1 MWNCRKKG
9 GTRRTYT
16 QQASITCYWRQQ
28 NKTRTAVVRA
38 DNKARDRMNTTGNPF
53 SHPPQRAG
61 RSASSAHLV
70 RGTAGEEA
78 PDSPFGPGVWPT
90 GPASRSAPTADSASS
105 NDDLASYINRLT
117 RTKLLT
123 IREERLLT
131 RRAHVGD
138 SAAKERLIEA
148 NMRLVVSIAKNYL
161 LSGIP
166 LEDLIQ
172 EGAIGLM
179 TATERFDPQMGYRF
193 STYATQ
199 WVRQSIGRAIDN
211 KSKAIRLPAHISEA
225 LRKVEKSRMELQRAL
240 GSDPSPE
247 QIAAHAGLSI
257 KKVHSL
263 LQTTQDPISLD
274 MTIGDDSTSLGTLI
288 LDKAATDPQEELIA
302 QEMRGEIEAILST
315 LDDREQVI
323 MRKRFG
329 FDEDDKSVLQ
339 QIGDELNISRERVRQ
354 IESQALRKLR
364 SSARKKRLRDYLQ
377 A

>member
-1 MWNCRKKG
+1 M
-9 GTRRTYT
+9 
-16 QQASITCYWRQQ
+16 
-28 NKTRTAVVRA
+28 
-38 DNKARDRMNTTGNPF
+38 TTPVDPF
-53 SHPPQRAG
+53 FYPPA
-61 RSASSAHLV
+61 
-70 RGTAGEEA
+70 
-78 PDSPFGPGVWPT
+78 
-90 GPASRSAPTADSASS
+90 PASAPRMPELVDKQLSHSLPAEPTSGS
-105 NDDLASYINRLT
+105 DDLVSYINRLT

-123 IREERLLT
+123 AREELVLT
-131 RRAHVGD
+131 RRARLGEIG
-138 SAAKERLIEA
+138 AKEKLVEA

-179 TATERFDPQMGYRF
+179 TATERFNPQMGYRF

-211 KSKAIRLPAHISEA
+211 KSKSIRLPAHISES
-225 LRKVEKSRMELQRAL
+225 LRKIEKSRADLHRTLGME
-240 GSDPSPE
+240 PSNE
-247 QIAAHAGLSI
+247 QIADHCGLTL
-257 KKVHSL
+257 KKVISL

-274 MTIGDDSTSLGTLI
+274 MTIGDDNTSLGTLV
-288 LDKAATDPQEELIA
+288 LDRNAADPQEELIA

-315 LDDREQVI
+315 LDDREQIV

-339 QIGDELNISRERVRQ
+339 QIGDELHISRERVRQ

-364 SSARKKRLRDYLQ
+364 STARKKRLRDYLQ
-377 A
+377 S

>member
-1 MWNCRKKG
+1 MTTPVDPFIYPPALAPAQRIAEHADKELSSSMPG
-9 GTRRTYT
+9 AV
-16 QQASITCYWRQQ
+16 AS
-28 NKTRTAVVRA
+28 
-38 DNKARDRMNTTGNPF
+38 G
-53 SHPPQRAG
+53 
-61 RSASSAHLV
+61 
-70 RGTAGEEA
+70 
-78 PDSPFGPGVWPT
+78 
-90 GPASRSAPTADSASS
+90 
-105 NDDLASYINRLT
+105 NDDLVSYINRLT

-123 IREERLLT
+123 AREEQTLT
-131 RRAHVGD
+131 RRARLGEP
-138 SAAKERLIEA
+138 AAKEKLIEA

-179 TATERFDPQMGYRF
+179 TATERFNPQMGYRF

-211 KSKAIRLPAHISEA
+211 KSKSIRLPAHISES
-225 LRKVEKSRMELQRAL
+225 LRKIEKSRAELQRLL
-240 GSDPSPE
+240 GAEPTSE
-247 QIAAHAGLSI
+247 QVADHCGLPL
-257 KKVHSL
+257 KKVVSL

-274 MTIGDDSTSLGTLI
+274 MTIGDDNTSLGTLV
-288 LDKAATDPQEELIA
+288 LDRNAADPQEELIA

-315 LDDREQVI
+315 LDDREQIV

-339 QIGDELNISRERVRQ
+339 QIGDELHISRERVRQ

-364 SSARKKRLRDYLQ
+364 STARKKRLRDYLQ
-377 A
+377 S

>member
-1 MWNCRKKG
+1 MPKQEIAQALVKLAG
-9 GTRRTYT
+9 KRTC
-16 QQASITCYWRQQ
+16 ADSEARQRM
-28 NKTRTAVVRA
+28 TTPA
-38 DNKARDRMNTTGNPF
+38 DPF
-53 SHPPQRAG
+53 SYLTAPAPAPRMREPAG
-61 RSASSAHLV
+61 REPCPPTPAAAASGS
-70 RGTAGEEA
+70 
-78 PDSPFGPGVWPT
+78 
-90 GPASRSAPTADSASS
+90 
-105 NDDLASYINRLT
+105 DDLVSYINRLT

-123 IREERLLT
+123 AREELILT
-131 RRAHVGD
+131 RRARAGEL
-138 SAAKERLIEA
+138 AAKEKLIEA

-179 TATERFDPQMGYRF
+179 TATERFNPQMGYRF

-211 KSKAIRLPAHISEA
+211 KSKSIRLPAHISES
-225 LRKVEKSRMELQRAL
+225 LRKIEKSRLELQRAF
-240 GSDPSPE
+240 GAEPTNE
-247 QIAAHAGLSI
+247 QIAEHCGLSL
-257 KKVHSL
+257 KKVVSL

-274 MTIGDDSTSLGTLI
+274 MTIGDDNTSLGTLI
-288 LDKAATDPQEELIA
+288 LDRNAADPQEELIA

-315 LDDREQVI
+315 LDDREQIV

-329 FDEDDKSVLQ
+329 FDEDDTSVLQ

-364 SSARKKRLRDYLQ
+364 STARKKRLRDYLQ
-377 A
+377 S

>member
-1 MWNCRKKG
+1 M
-9 GTRRTYT
+9 
-16 QQASITCYWRQQ
+16 
-28 NKTRTAVVRA
+28 
-38 DNKARDRMNTTGNPF
+38 TTHANPF
-53 SHPPQRAG
+53 SHPP
-61 RSASSAHLV
+61 
-70 RGTAGEEA
+70 
-78 PDSPFGPGVWPT
+78 
-90 GPASRSAPTADSASS
+90 GPASSPRMPESASKEQPS
-105 NDDLASYINRLT
+105 SMPAETSFGNDDLVSYINRLT

-123 IREERLLT
+123 AREEQALT
-131 RRAHVGD
+131 RRARQGELG
-138 SAAKERLIEA
+138 AKEKLIEA

-179 TATERFDPQMGYRF
+179 TATERFNPQMGYRF

-211 KSKAIRLPAHISEA
+211 KSKSIRLPAHISES
-225 LRKVEKSRMELQRAL
+225 LRKIEKARAELQRAL
-240 GSDPSPE
+240 GTEPTNE
-247 QIAAHAGLSI
+247 QVAEHCGLSV
-257 KKVHSL
+257 KKVISL

-274 MTIGDDSTSLGTLI
+274 MTIGDDNTSLGTLV
-288 LDKAATDPQEELIA
+288 LDRNAADPQEELIA

-315 LDDREQVI
+315 LDDREQIV

-339 QIGDELNISRERVRQ
+339 QIGDELHISRERVRQ

-364 SSARKKRLRDYLQ
+364 STARKKRLRDYLQ
-377 A
+377 S

>member
-1 MWNCRKKG
+1 MPAE
-9 GTRRTYT
+9 T
-16 QQASITCYWRQQ
+16 S
-28 NKTRTAVVRA
+28 
-38 DNKARDRMNTTGNPF
+38 
-53 SHPPQRAG
+53 
-61 RSASSAHLV
+61 
-70 RGTAGEEA
+70 
-78 PDSPFGPGVWPT
+78 FG
-90 GPASRSAPTADSASS
+90 
-105 NDDLASYINRLT
+105 NDDLVSYINRLT

-123 IREERLLT
+123 AREEQALT
-131 RRAHVGD
+131 RRARQGELG
-138 SAAKERLIEA
+138 AKEKLIEA

-179 TATERFDPQMGYRF
+179 TATERFNPQMGYRF

-211 KSKAIRLPAHISEA
+211 KSKSIRLPAHISES
-225 LRKVEKSRMELQRAL
+225 LRKIEKARAELQRAL
-240 GSDPSPE
+240 GTEPTNE
-247 QIAAHAGLSI
+247 QVAEHCGLSV
-257 KKVHSL
+257 KKVISL

-274 MTIGDDSTSLGTLI
+274 MTIGDDNTSLGTLV
-288 LDKAATDPQEELIA
+288 LDRNAADPQEELIA

-315 LDDREQVI
+315 LDDREQIV

-339 QIGDELNISRERVRQ
+339 QIGDELHISRERVRQ

-364 SSARKKRLRDYLQ
+364 STARKKRLRDYLQ
-377 A
+377 S